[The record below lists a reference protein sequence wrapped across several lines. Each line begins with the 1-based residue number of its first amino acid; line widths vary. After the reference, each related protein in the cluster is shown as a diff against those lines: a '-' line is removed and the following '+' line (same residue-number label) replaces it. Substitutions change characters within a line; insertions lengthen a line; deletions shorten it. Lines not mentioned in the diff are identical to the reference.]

1 MMLNKLAFRNAKR
14 SLKDYL
20 IYIITMTIIAAM
32 MFAFDSMIFSKEVR
46 NMCSEAGIM
55 AAMLGIA
62 TFFIVLIVAWLI
74 NYMAKFMLEKRSK
87 EFGTYLL
94 LGMKRKEISHL
105 YMKENLIMG
114 TIGFMIGSVAGMF
127 LQQIIMTIFYSVF
140 NIEYKVKIDVQG
152 LSVLMTVC
160 CYFGCYLL
168 ALFRNKR
175 KFKKMNISELMKMDK
190 ENEKIKQGSPVL
202 SQWLFFGSFAYIIL
216 FFIKLFEG
224 RYTVSGVILMSMGLI
239 ISIYMIYFGIAG
251 YIARCVQKG
260 SRRVYKN
267 NNLFIYRQLSSKLST
282 MRFTMG
288 SLTILLTC
296 AILGGTIAMMFAK
309 YQDTELKNIM
319 PFDVLVYSNNVNED
333 FKEETEAIEELA
345 GIKEK
350 LIYHIYQN
358 GSHKINDFL
367 YVNASTITKKYRTKD
382 GKLNEEAV
390 KNDGN
395 EYYDYDTFISLSD
408 YNALRKMLGY
418 EEITLHENEYVI
430 NIKKRMKNDLKGE
443 ILNTKVEAG
452 DKELRFSK
460 IYTDSISQN
469 GINGADYLIV
479 VPDSAAEKMTPYYTN
494 LAACVINAPDNKL
507 RDKLDDIRQKK
518 NGIMPEK
525 EFQKLVRE
533 GKISSNE
540 EWDDVTLGGYGTDNI
555 MAVFADVLVS
565 VPMTNEMK
573 FVITAIVFPIAY
585 VGIVFV
591 CVALTILAVQQLSDS
606 SKYRCRYVIL
616 RKLGLSER
624 SVNRIIL
631 KQLLGYYMIPG
642 IVSLI
647 ISGIIAVFA
656 GNNFVKYTGVSGS
669 GMYYFGI
676 SALVFF
682 GVYVIYFIATYVG
695 FKKNV

>member
-20 IYIITMTIIAAM
+20 IYIITMTIVAAM

-202 SQWLFFGSFAYIIL
+202 SQWLFFGSLAYIIL

-260 SRRVYKN
+260 NRRVYKN

-358 GSHKINDFL
+358 GNHKINDFL
-367 YVNASTITKKYRTKD
+367 YVNASTIRKIYRTKD
-382 GKLNEEAV
+382 GKLDEEAV
-390 KNDGN
+390 KNDGD

-418 EEITLHENEYVI
+418 EEITLHENEYAI

-494 LAACVINAPDNKL
+494 LAASVKNAPDNKL

-525 EFQKLVRE
+525 EFEKLVSE

-555 MAVFADVLVS
+555 IAVFADVLVS
-565 VPMTNEMK
+565 APMTNEMK

-616 RKLGLSER
+616 RKLGLNER

>member
-1 MMLNKLAFRNAKR
+1 MLNKLAFRNAKR

-202 SQWLFFGSFAYIIL
+202 SQWLFFGSLAYIIL

-239 ISIYMIYFGIAG
+239 ISIYMIYFGIVG

-367 YVNASTITKKYRTKD
+367 YVNASTITKIYRTKD

-479 VPDSAAEKMTPYYTN
+479 VPDSAAEKMIPYYTN
-494 LAACVINAPDNKL
+494 LAASVMNAPDNKL

-555 MAVFADVLVS
+555 IAVFADVLVS

-631 KQLLGYYMIPG
+631 KQLFGYYMIPG

>member
-1 MMLNKLAFRNAKR
+1 MLSKLAFRNAKR

-32 MFAFDSMIFSKEVR
+32 MFAFNSMIFSKEVR

-55 AAMLGIA
+55 AVMLGIA

-114 TIGFMIGSVAGMF
+114 TIGFVIGSVAGMF

-152 LSVLMTVC
+152 LSVLMTIC

-202 SQWLFFGSFAYIIL
+202 SQWLFFGSLAYIIL

-224 RYTVSGVILMSMGLI
+224 RYTVSGVILMSIGLI

-260 SRRVYKN
+260 GRRVYKN

-333 FKEETEAIEELA
+333 FKEEMEAIEELA

-367 YVNASTITKKYRTKD
+367 YVNASTIRKIYRTKD
-382 GKLNEEAV
+382 GKLDEEAV
-390 KNDGN
+390 KNDGD

-418 EEITLHENEYVI
+418 EEITLHENEYAI

-494 LAACVINAPDNKL
+494 LAASVINAPDNKL
-507 RDKLDDIRQKK
+507 SDKLDDIRQKK

-555 MAVFADVLVS
+555 IAVFADVLVS
-565 VPMTNEMK
+565 APMTNEMK

>member
-114 TIGFMIGSVAGMF
+114 TIGFMIGAVAGMF
-127 LQQIIMTIFYSVF
+127 QQQIIMTIFYSVF

-152 LSVLMTVC
+152 LSVLMTIC
-160 CYFGCYLL
+160 CYFGCYIL

-202 SQWLFFGSFAYIIL
+202 SQWLFFGSLAYIIL

-260 SRRVYKN
+260 NRRVYKN

-358 GSHKINDFL
+358 GNHKINDFL
-367 YVNASTITKKYRTKD
+367 YVNASTIRKIYRTKD
-382 GKLNEEAV
+382 GKLDEEAV
-390 KNDGN
+390 KNDGD

-418 EEITLHENEYVI
+418 EEITLHENEYAI

-479 VPDSAAEKMTPYYTN
+479 VPDSAAEKMAPYYTN
-494 LAACVINAPDNKL
+494 LAASVINAPDNKL

-555 MAVFADVLVS
+555 IAVFADVLVS
-565 VPMTNEMK
+565 APMTNEMK

>member
-114 TIGFMIGSVAGMF
+114 TIGFMIGSVVGMF

-160 CYFGCYLL
+160 CYFGCYLI

-319 PFDVLVYSNNVNED
+319 PFDVLIYSNNVNED

-350 LIYHIYQN
+350 LIYHI
-358 GSHKINDFL
+358 
-367 YVNASTITKKYRTKD
+367 
-382 GKLNEEAV
+382 
-390 KNDGN
+390 
-395 EYYDYDTFISLSD
+395 
-408 YNALRKMLGY
+408 
-418 EEITLHENEYVI
+418 
-430 NIKKRMKNDLKGE
+430 
-443 ILNTKVEAG
+443 
-452 DKELRFSK
+452 
-460 IYTDSISQN
+460 
-469 GINGADYLIV
+469 
-479 VPDSAAEKMTPYYTN
+479 
-494 LAACVINAPDNKL
+494 
-507 RDKLDDIRQKK
+507 
-518 NGIMPEK
+518 
-525 EFQKLVRE
+525 
-533 GKISSNE
+533 
-540 EWDDVTLGGYGTDNI
+540 
-555 MAVFADVLVS
+555 
-565 VPMTNEMK
+565 
-573 FVITAIVFPIAY
+573 
-585 VGIVFV
+585 
-591 CVALTILAVQQLSDS
+591 
-606 SKYRCRYVIL
+606 
-616 RKLGLSER
+616 
-624 SVNRIIL
+624 
-631 KQLLGYYMIPG
+631 
-642 IVSLI
+642 
-647 ISGIIAVFA
+647 
-656 GNNFVKYTGVSGS
+656 
-669 GMYYFGI
+669 
-676 SALVFF
+676 
-682 GVYVIYFIATYVG
+682 
-695 FKKNV
+695 

>member
-55 AAMLGIA
+55 AVMLGIA

-202 SQWLFFGSFAYIIL
+202 SQWLFFGSLAYIIL

-260 SRRVYKN
+260 NRRVYKN

-358 GSHKINDFL
+358 GNHKINDFL
-367 YVNASTITKKYRTKD
+367 YVNASTIRKIYRTKD
-382 GKLNEEAV
+382 GKLDEEAV
-390 KNDGN
+390 KNDGD
-395 EYYDYDTFISLSD
+395 EYYDYDIFISLSD

-418 EEITLHENEYVI
+418 EEITLHENEYAI

-452 DKELRFSK
+452 DKELRLSK

-494 LAACVINAPDNKL
+494 LAASVKNVPDNKL
-507 RDKLDDIRQKK
+507 CDKLDDIRQKK
-518 NGIMPEK
+518 NGIMPEE
-525 EFQKLVRE
+525 EFEKLVSE

-555 MAVFADVLVS
+555 IAVFADVLVS
-565 VPMTNEMK
+565 APMTNEMK

>member
-152 LSVLMTVC
+152 LSVLMTIC
-160 CYFGCYLL
+160 CYFGCYIL

-202 SQWLFFGSFAYIIL
+202 SQWLFFGSLAYIIL

-260 SRRVYKN
+260 NRRVYKN

-358 GSHKINDFL
+358 GNHKINDFL
-367 YVNASTITKKYRTKD
+367 YVNASTIRKIYRTKD
-382 GKLNEEAV
+382 GKLDEEAV
-390 KNDGN
+390 KNDGD

-418 EEITLHENEYVI
+418 EEITLHENEYAI

-479 VPDSAAEKMTPYYTN
+479 VPDSAAEKMAPYYTN
-494 LAACVINAPDNKL
+494 LAASVINAPDNKL

-555 MAVFADVLVS
+555 IAVFADVLVS
-565 VPMTNEMK
+565 APMTNEMK

>member
-202 SQWLFFGSFAYIIL
+202 SQWLFFGSLAYIIL

-251 YIARCVQKG
+251 YIARCVKKG

-333 FKEETEAIEELA
+333 FKEETVAIKELA

-494 LAACVINAPDNKL
+494 LAASVMNAPDNKL

-555 MAVFADVLVS
+555 MVVFADVLVS
-565 VPMTNEMK
+565 APMTNEMK